1 MHMYTGS
8 QARGA
13 YPHEAGLVCPSEA
26 GDGVRMTDEGE
37 AHWLGR
43 VVGPR
48 SRRPTCV
55 RIRTRAV
62 APGPDDLVEEIP
74 DVFELARAENDD
86 PWALAREIPAVAGGL
101 RVALRAVS
109 LAPPVRPGKIVAVG
123 RNFGAHAKEMGG
135 EVLAE
140 PLLFFKPSSCLV
152 ASGAPVPLPGGYE
165 RIDME
170 GELVV
175 VIGRRGRRIEPS
187 AALRHVA
194 GYTLGNDV
202 SCRDLQRRDK
212 QWTRAKG
219 FDGFGPI
226 GPFVRM
232 VEPGT
237 ELDLNG
243 IRLRSFLNDEPQ
255 QDAALS
261 DMIFDVPAIIAHV
274 SACMT
279 LDPGDL
285 IFMGTPSGVAKLAG
299 GQVMRIELAG
309 WDLGRLTNTVVW
321 DQEDRDR
328 H

>member
-1 MHMYTGS
+1 M
-8 QARGA
+8 A
-13 YPHEAGLVCPSEA
+13 P
-26 GDGVRMTDEGE
+26 DG
-37 AHWLGR
+37 GR
-43 VVGPR
+43 PA
-48 SRRPTCV
+48 CV
-55 RIRTRAV
+55 RIRTDGP
-62 APGPDDLVEEIP
+62 APGPNDLVEEIP
-74 DVFELARAENDD
+74 DVFELARADDGD
-86 PWALAREIPAVAGGL
+86 PWALAREVSAVSDGL
-101 RVALRAVS
+101 RVALGAVL
-109 LAPPVRPGKIVAVG
+109 LAPPVHPGKIVAVG
-123 RNFGAHAKEMGG
+123 RNFRAHAREMGS
-135 EVLAE
+135 EVPAE

-152 ASGAPVPLPGGYE
+152 ASGAPVPLPRGYE

-175 VIGRRGRRIEPS
+175 VIGRRGRRIDRG
-187 AALRHVA
+187 AALEHVA

-202 SCRDLQRRDK
+202 SCRDLQKRDK

-232 VEPGT
+232 VAPGT
-237 ELDLNG
+237 ELAG
-243 IRLRSFLNDEPQ
+243 AEIRLRSFLDDALQ
-255 QDAALS
+255 QDAPLS

-285 IFMGTPSGVAKLAG
+285 VFMGTPSGVAKLAG
-299 GQVMRIELAG
+299 GQVMRVELDG

-321 DQEDRDR
+321 DQEDRKR

>member
-1 MHMYTGS
+1 
-8 QARGA
+8 
-13 YPHEAGLVCPSEA
+13 VCPGEA
-26 GDGVRMTDEGE
+26 GDRVDMTQRGE

-43 VVGPR
+43 VVAPGGK
-48 SRRPTCV
+48 RPTCV
-55 RIRTRAV
+55 RIQTDGT
-62 APGPDDLVEEIP
+62 APGPNDLVEEIP
-74 DVFELARAENDD
+74 DVFELARAEEGD
-86 PWALAREIPAVAGGL
+86 PWALARQIPAVSGGL
-101 RVALRAVS
+101 RVELGAVS
-109 LAPPVRPGKIVAVG
+109 LAPPVHPGKIVAVG
-123 RNFGAHAKEMGG
+123 RNFGAHAKEMGS
-135 EVLAE
+135 EVPAE

-152 ASGAPVPLPGGYE
+152 ASGAPVPLPRGYE

-170 GELVV
+170 GEIVV
-175 VIGRRGRRIEPS
+175 VIGRRGRRISAS
-187 AALRHVA
+187 AALGHVA

-226 GPFVRM
+226 GPFVRL

-237 ELDLNG
+237 GLDNDR
-243 IRLRSFLNDEPQ
+243 IRLRSFLNDELQ

-261 DMIFDVPAIIAHV
+261 DMIFDVPAIIAFV

-285 IFMGTPSGVAKLAG
+285 VFMGTPSGVAQLSG
-299 GQVMRIELAG
+299 GQVMRVELAG
-309 WDLGRLTNTVVW
+309 WDLGRLTNTVIW
-321 DQEDRDR
+321 DSDQFDDDR